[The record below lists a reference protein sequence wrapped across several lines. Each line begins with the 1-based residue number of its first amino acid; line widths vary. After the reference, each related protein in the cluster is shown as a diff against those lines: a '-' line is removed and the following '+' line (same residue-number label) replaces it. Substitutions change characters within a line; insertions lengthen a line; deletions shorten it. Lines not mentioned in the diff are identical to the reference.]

1 MATEPIVM
9 GHCLLYGRALSRV
22 YSAEVAGLLLTPL
35 CADCRSRC
43 LGNPERVVSEHP
55 RLFGHPKATDTYVPD
70 TTSVVQTPPAGE
82 HLSGSPLIRVIVTD
96 IHMPFGSMVGCMVKW
111 AIASIPAFLMLFVLL
126 VVAVGVLTMMTG
138 LGSALFGR

>member
-1 MATEPIVM
+1 M
-9 GHCLLYGRALSRV
+9 GEALHGNRTHRDGALSSGRKSISRV

-55 RLFGHPKATDTYVPD
+55 RLFGHPEATDTYVPD
-70 TTSVVQTPPAGE
+70 TTPVVQTPPAGE

-96 IHMPFGSMVGCMVKW
+96 IHMPFGSMVGWMVKW
-111 AIASIPAFLMLFVLL
+111 AIASIPHFLFCSYCSLSLWGF
-126 VVAVGVLTMMTG
+126 
-138 LGSALFGR
+138 